1 MARYPFTIRIVRSDG
16 QEMSLGDG
24 TEWVLSMNSMDD
36 WVEMDYSVETSA
48 NVLTDGSTLVS
59 KRVNEKDRTLSAVY
73 WGRDRLA
80 AREAVIAFFN
90 PKHSFAAHL
99 TYFGRT
105 RWCEGE
111 QIGFDCPIVTEHTP
125 TQITWTLLCLDP
137 YLRSE
142 SFNENSL
149 TDAAPMFG
157 FPFVSHTRRP
167 LPDGAKKPVGFL
179 ASKRLYDGLN
189 TVYNSGDVPTQC
201 VIKMVAR
208 GHIESPTFTKDDKHI
223 TVMSTF
229 EDGDVLSIDFTQA
242 PPTVEINGES
252 SIQMCSRDSDF
263 VGMGMQVGANVF
275 NYDCANQGNRPYMD
289 VQVNFYRKYLGV

>member
-1 MARYPFTIRIVRSDG
+1 MTFDIGTGTPWRIPNDGLENMAN
-16 QEMSLGDG
+16 L
-24 TEWVLSMNSMDD
+24 
-36 WVEMDYSVETSA
+36 DYSLETSA
-48 NVLTDGSTLVS
+48 NVLADGSAFVS
-59 KRVNEKDRTLSAVY
+59 SRVEEVDRTFNADY
-73 WGRDRLA
+73 WGPDPDG
-80 AREAVIAFFN
+80 ARAEAIGFFN
-90 PKHSFAAHL
+90 HRYTFSAHVS
-99 TYFGRT
+99 YRGRT
-105 RWCEGE
+105 RWCEGRIAGFE
-111 QIGFDCPIVTEHTP
+111 AKTDNVYKLPQISA
-125 TQITWTLLCLDP
+125 TLLCLDP
-137 YLRSE
+137 YLRSG

-157 FPFVSHTRRP
+157 FPFVSHTRRRA
-167 LPDGAKKPVGFL
+167 PDGAKKPVGFL

-242 PPTVEINGES
+242 PPAVEINGKN

-275 NYDCANQGNRPYMD
+275 NYDCANRDNRPYMD
-289 VQVNFYRKYLGV
+289 VKINFYRKYLGV